1 MTKRIGFLLVLFALA
16 FSAPPAHAG
25 SKAVPDNLIYDNVRR
40 KLATD
45 DTVKGGGLD
54 LDVKDGNVIL
64 RGVVDSPKKK
74 EKAEKIAK
82 RVNGVKSVDNEIV
95 VKVVEK

>member
-1 MTKRIGFLLVLFALA
+1 MIKKCSSFLLLFALT
-16 FSAPPAHAG
+16 FSVAPAHAG
-25 SKAVPDNLIYDNVRR
+25 SKDVPDNLIYDHVRR
-40 KLATD
+40 KLAND

-64 RGVVDSPKKK
+64 KGNVDSPKKK

-82 RVNGVKSVDNEIV
+82 RVPGVKSVDNEI
-95 VKVVEK
+95 KVVEK

>member
-1 MTKRIGFLLVLFALA
+1 MIKRLCSILLILVFAT
-16 FSAPPAHAG
+16 S
-25 SKAVPDNLIYDNVRR
+25 AVPARAAGKPVSDDLIYDNVRR

-54 LDVKDGNVIL
+54 LDVKDGKVVLKGI
-64 RGVVDSPKKK
+64 VDSIKKK

-82 RVNGVKSVDNEIV
+82 KVAGVKSVDNEI
-95 VKVVEK
+95 KVVEK

>member
-1 MTKRIGFLLVLFALA
+1 MIKRLCSFFLLLA
-16 FSAPPAHAG
+16 MTFSAVPAHGG
-25 SKAVPDNLIYDNVRR
+25 SKVVSDDLIYDNVRR

-54 LDVKDGNVIL
+54 LEVKDGAVIL
-64 RGVVDSPKKK
+64 KGIVDSPKKK

-82 RVNGVKSVDNEIV
+82 KVSGVKSVENQI
-95 VKVVEK
+95 KVVEK